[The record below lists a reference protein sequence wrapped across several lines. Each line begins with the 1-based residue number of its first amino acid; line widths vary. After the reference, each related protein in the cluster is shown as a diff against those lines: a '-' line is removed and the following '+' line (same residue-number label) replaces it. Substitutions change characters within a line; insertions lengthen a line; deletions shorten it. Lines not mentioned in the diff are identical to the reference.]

1 MAEENLPVPKC
12 GNANSK
18 SEKLIPGWR
27 EMVSPFREDAY
38 FWHQLWLSCGR
49 PLNTEVH
56 KIMKKTKN
64 RYHYQYKKCQ
74 KAEDKIKR
82 SKLLSSCLNGE
93 GDLFSEIK
101 SLRKSKTVVATSMDG
116 VTENLEDHFRKKYEA
131 LYNSANDGEELLRV
145 QAETEAKVDDSS
157 LETVN
162 KITPDII
169 KQATQKLKPGKSDSV
184 FSFSTDCFKNGTGS
198 LFVNLSLVL
207 QSFLVHG
214 HVSNILLLA
223 TLVPIIKD
231 KLGSINVSK
240 NYRSIAVSSILLKL
254 IDWVFIL
261 LYGKHFGLNDFQF
274 AYQAGCSTTMCTWA
288 VLETVDWYLKNGSEV
303 FTCAM
308 DMTKAFDLTLHSLL
322 FRKMVKSGFPVIF
335 IRLFIF
341 IYMYQTANVRWNS
354 EISIAFPMT
363 NGCRQGAVLS
373 AIAYC
378 FYCEELFAILK
389 RRRSGCW
396 VLGNYH
402 GIFGYSDDNWLL
414 APSLSA
420 LQDMLTTCEEYAASH
435 NLQFSTDPNPEKC
448 KTKLMAFLHKP
459 RELPGLL
466 LCGTP
471 LPWVNKIK
479 HLGNYISNT
488 MDGNQLDVKVKA
500 ANYIDK
506 NNSLCQEFYFAH
518 PESKVKVNN
527 IYNGHWTGSQLWR
540 FGSRELQKLEGTY
553 NRSIKIMF
561 DLPLATHRYFIE
573 PLTGLPHVRRILA
586 SRFLKFIKMIR
597 SSDKK
602 AVVEL
607 LDLVQSDVRTTTGHN
622 LRSIML
628 EAGRHHIGELVAGNV
643 DIKYHEV
650 SEDEAWRVDFL
661 KEIVEI
667 KHGELEASGFTT
679 EELLEIE
686 EFLCT
691 Q

>member
-1 MAEENLPVPKC
+1 
-12 GNANSK
+12 
-18 SEKLIPGWR
+18 
-27 EMVSPFREDAY
+27 
-38 FWHQLWLSCGR
+38 
-49 PLNTEVH
+49 
-56 KIMKKTKN
+56 
-64 RYHYQYKKCQ
+64 
-74 KAEDKIKR
+74 
-82 SKLLSSCLNGE
+82 
-93 GDLFSEIK
+93 
-101 SLRKSKTVVATSMDG
+101 
-116 VTENLEDHFRKKYEA
+116 
-131 LYNSANDGEELLRV
+131 
-145 QAETEAKVDDSS
+145 
-157 LETVN
+157 
-162 KITPDII
+162 
-169 KQATQKLKPGKSDSV
+169 
-184 FSFSTDCFKNGTGS
+184 
-198 LFVNLSLVL
+198 
-207 QSFLVHG
+207 
-214 HVSNILLLA
+214 
-223 TLVPIIKD
+223 
-231 KLGSINVSK
+231 
-240 NYRSIAVSSILLKL
+240 
-254 IDWVFIL
+254 
-261 LYGKHFGLNDFQF
+261 
-274 AYQAGCSTTMCTWA
+274 
-288 VLETVDWYLKNGSEV
+288 
-303 FTCAM
+303 
-308 DMTKAFDLTLHSLL
+308 
-322 FRKMVKSGFPVIF
+322 
-335 IRLFIF
+335 
-341 IYMYQTANVRWNS
+341 
-354 EISIAFPMT
+354 
-363 NGCRQGAVLS
+363 
-373 AIAYC
+373 
-378 FYCEELFAILK
+378 
-389 RRRSGCW
+389 
-396 VLGNYH
+396 
-402 GIFGYSDDNWLL
+402 
-414 APSLSA
+414 
-420 LQDMLTTCEEYAASH
+420 MLTTCEEYAASH

-553 NRSIKIMF
+553 NRSIKFMF

-586 SRFLKFIKMIR
+586 SRFLKFINMIR